1 MATFRRASLL
11 STSLALFLTALVVG
25 TPLAANA
32 SVANPTV
39 ASILKA
45 AKTAI
50 VKQSGVHVTVATV
63 SGKIDSSVVAD
74 IGQASGAETYR
85 SGNES
90 FTITVTPTYAYL
102 SGSLKGLTTL
112 MGLTAAE
119 QKKIGKK
126 SMAMKKGSSY
136 YTTFAANLTSGTTFA
151 SLLPA
156 TKGTSLLS
164 KRDKKTNGYQLTWTA
179 KATSTQ
185 PKSTTVMTF
194 SSGKKTLPLKD
205 AVSTSTGKSET
216 TFTKWGEKVS
226 VKVPSSTIP
235 YTQVIPAS

>member
-1 MATFRRASLL
+1 MAIIRRTSLHL
-11 STSLALFLTALVVG
+11 TSLALLSTALVVG
-25 TPLAANA
+25 TPLVAFA
-32 SVANPTV
+32 SGSRPTV

-45 AKTAI
+45 AKVAI

-63 SGKIDSSVVAD
+63 SGKTDSSVVAD
-74 IGQASGAETYR
+74 IGKTSGTETYV

-102 SGSLKGLTTL
+102 SGSQKGLTTL

-119 QKKIGKK
+119 QKKIGKL
-126 SMAMKKGSSY
+126 SMVMKKGTSY
-136 YTTFAANLTSGTTFA
+136 YTTFKTNLTSGTTFA

-156 TKGTSLLS
+156 TKGTTLLTA
-164 KRDKKTNGYQLTWTA
+164 RDKKTHGYQLKWSA

-185 PKSTTVMTF
+185 PKTTTVMTF
-194 SSGKKTLPLKD
+194 SSGNTTLPLKD
-205 AVSTSTGKSET
+205 AVSTPTGQSET
-216 TFTKWGEKVS
+216 TFSKWGERVS

-235 YTQVIPAS
+235 YTQVFPAS